1 MTIAL
6 KTMSQV
12 ALYALRMKGF
22 AIEDIAFA
30 IFQVR

>member
-1 MTIAL
+1 MAIAL

-12 ALYALRMKGF
+12 ALYTLRMKGL

-30 IFQVR
+30 IFQGR